1 VNHGKILH
9 EALKDQSNAFYI
21 DGGVKDR
28 EAIRKAMEDE
38 ENAILIASLGTTS
51 TGVSIKKLHHMI
63 AAGPLKSK
71 IKVLQSIGR
80 MLRQHKDKDE
90 AYLYDI
96 VDNLSKGAK
105 KNFALKH
112 FEDRVNI
119 YDQEKFD
126 YKIYKVKL
134 K

>member
-1 VNHGKILH
+1 
-9 EALKDQSNAFYI
+9 
-21 DGGVKDR
+21 
-28 EAIRKAMEDE
+28 
-38 ENAILIASLGTTS
+38 
-51 TGVSIKKLHHMI
+51 
-63 AAGPLKSK
+63 
-71 IKVLQSIGR
+71 

-96 VDNLSKGAK
+96 VDNLSKGVK

-112 FEDRVNI
+112 FEERVKI